1 MFNELSVD
9 SSFKKSNIHSL
20 RQRLLG
26 YLIPFATY
34 AFVPQR
40 QLNVERHLHHWWSA
54 QYGYILLLTLSVP
67 LTSI

>member
-1 MFNELSVD
+1 MMKTKVPIIFHN
-9 SSFKKSNIHSL
+9 KH
-20 RQRLLG
+20 RLLHRLPG
-26 YLIPFATY
+26 YPILFATY